1 MFTKEDIEKLEK
13 IGMIKRVISN
23 NKEEIYLRRFCG
35 NHPTTP
41 IWWQK
46 ICESPLNN

>member
-23 NKEEIYLRRFCG
+23 NKEEIYLRRLCG
-35 NHPTTP
+35 NHPTNP
-41 IWWQK
+41 VWWQK
-46 ICESPLNN
+46 ICELPLNN